1 MRNFSTRA
9 VTSTAILALPIVGFV
24 ITAAKADDMGRSSPP
39 DNNSYSR
46 AVIAED
52 FDPLSTA
59 AKSLGGEAVQFDVFV
74 ADTL

>member
-59 AKSLGGEAVQFDVFV
+59 GKSLEAVQFDVFV